1 MRKKK
6 GGEKKTYQHSV
17 LRSGDLDTA
26 IIALVSSGSN
36 DSDKSH
42 SEGQLE
48 QLEAFLTKGD
58 REGACQFASDHDMWA
73 HALIVASSVK
83 DEHNDLFKKTVNR
96 FIQRELFSPDAEL
109 IPQVPGDKKSLRM
122 LYSVFNGAGADAGK
136 KATLMIRS
144 DLN

>member
-1 MRKKK
+1 M
-6 GGEKKTYQHSV
+6 
-17 LRSGDLDTA
+17 RSGDLDTA

-36 DSDKSH
+36 DSDKSN
-42 SEGQLE
+42 SEGHLE

-73 HALIVASSVK
+73 HALIIASSVK

-96 FIQRELFSPDAEL
+96 FIQRELFSPDTEL
-109 IPQVPGDKKSLRM
+109 VPQVPGDKKSLRM

-136 KATLMIRS
+136 KATLMIRN